1 MTVNQKINPL
11 FFQFLFSG
19 VLSQKSNRDTKQGS
33 LSSFSCFLQ
42 TQVIKVYSE
51 DETSRALEV
60 PSDITA
66 RDVCQLLILKNHY
79 VDDNSWTLFEHLT
92 LTGVGKE
99 TGLLSNSVPSGYT
112 TT

>member
-1 MTVNQKINPL
+1 M
-11 FFQFLFSG
+11 
-19 VLSQKSNRDTKQGS
+19 
-33 LSSFSCFLQ
+33 SSFSCFSQ

-79 VDDNSWTLFEHLT
+79 VDDNSWTLFEHLAH
-92 LTGVGKE
+92 TGVGKDIRP
-99 TGLLSNSVPSGYT
+99 LSNSVPSGYT
-112 TT
+112 ATRWQKFSSCRQK

>member
-1 MTVNQKINPL
+1 MEKQP
-11 FFQFLFSG
+11 G
-19 VLSQKSNRDTKQGS
+19 HKQGS

-42 TQVIKVYSE
+42 TQVIKVFSE

-79 VDDNSWTLFEHLT
+79 VDDNSWTLFEHLAH
-92 LTGVGKE
+92 TGVGKDMR
-99 TGLLSNSVPSGYT
+99 LLSNSVPSGYT
-112 TT
+112 ATRWQKFSSCKQNQITRC